1 MSDIL
6 KKYKHMANTR
16 SDYNTINNSNFML
29 PTMGE
34 MVEEDLMNDL
44 LEQFV
49 NNDSNND
56 FKDQD
61 RLDAAYYVEQP
72 FSIQPGYHPV
82 EAAFVLKVR
91 ALADAKKDETWE
103 LNKYDGDTTSYLV
116 SDIDD
121 GDESFTFN
129 DGMTYRSFKDYY
141 NKMKGSSKLTIR
153 HAGINTPEI
162 PHLEYQAVPKAAER
176 DRISTMTFKELKE
189 FMNKNNTV
197 YYMKYPVNKDKS
209 KVVSWKDEDNI
220 KLLKVYDG
228 KKAVYH
234 QILETLNEKAVASKI
249 PNANAQYNY
258 HKIVV
263 TDESDYN
270 SVVDGYTAQKTIRE
284 MIDKASEILL
294 VVDANQLSVKKTEN

>member
-1 MSDIL
+1 MSEIL

-16 SDYNTINNSNFML
+16 SDYNTINNINFML

-34 MVEEDLMNDL
+34 MVEEDLMSDL

-91 ALADAKKDETWE
+91 ALADAKDNDTWE

-116 SDIDD
+116 DDIDD
-121 GDESFTFN
+121 GNESFTFN
-129 DGMTYRSFKDYY
+129 DGITYRSFKDYY
-141 NKMKGSSKLTIR
+141 KKMKGSNKLTIR

-162 PHLEYQAVPKAAER
+162 PHLEYQPVAKEAER

-197 YYMKYPVNKDKS
+197 HYIKYPVNSDKT
-209 KVVSWKDEDNI
+209 KVVSWKDDKEI

-228 KKAVYH
+228 KKTVYH
-234 QILETLNEKAVASKI
+234 QILETLDDEAIELKI
-249 PNANAQYNY
+249 PNANAQYSY
-258 HKIVV
+258 HKIVI
-263 TDESDYN
+263 TDDSDYN
-270 SVVDGYTAQKTIRE
+270 SVVDGYKAQNT
-284 MIDKASEILL
+284 
-294 VVDANQLSVKKTEN
+294 VKK